1 MQNHSNNYELSEN
14 AIKMMF
20 FLISGQQMMYLSLMS
35 PNVPAIVVAAVDA
48 SELLLG
54 EIGVTLLCMVR
65 PDVVV
70 VLEDHPA
77 VALPIS
83 LSNTLFVLHLVMIS
97 GVRVEFM
104 VES

>member
-1 MQNHSNNYELSEN
+1 MLT
-14 AIKMMF
+14 
-20 FLISGQQMMYLSLMS
+20 
-35 PNVPAIVVAAVDA
+35 NVPAIVVAAVDA

-83 LSNTLFVLHLVMIS
+83 LSNTMFDVVAFSISVSLMLRLVTIS

-104 VES
+104 FDQ

>member
-1 MQNHSNNYELSEN
+1 
-14 AIKMMF
+14 
-20 FLISGQQMMYLSLMS
+20 MMYLSLMS

-70 VLEDHPA
+70 VLEDHSA